1 MASSPSGQTG
11 LAMRSR
17 SFVLLTFLVLLFSPL
32 ATAFPAGDGAPGTP
46 TADGGDGI
54 MLYLKAGT
62 FDPVV
67 DKGPGPSWLRDMS
80 THPYYVVQF
89 DGPIQKAWRDA
100 AAEAGADLLDY
111 LPDWGY
117 FARIRMGDLDNV
129 RELDHVR
136 YVGPAHLAYRI
147 DPALWGPFTE
157 PIDLEIVTWGY
168 DAASWTAWE
177 ILREGGQVLFQDD
190 DHVTARLYPA
200 FAMSLATD
208 PSLAISWI
216 EPRYWPEPLLDN
228 DARSSNARQASD
240 GAYQTNDQSA
250 WSYNAATDEFEGW
263 TGKNVTVTVADSG
276 LDDSHPGFTDRI
288 VHYYDYNNN
297 GQLDTHGHGTHCSG
311 IVLGDG
317 SWRDTDTGKDGKYA
331 GLAPGAGLVV
341 QEAFTYGIGPSRFN
355 RDAVQSGSTI
365 SSNSWG
371 YGEYGAYDSIC
382 TNYDDHTRDADSRTD
397 GDQPLLFT
405 FSAGNDGSGAN
416 TVTPPATAKNVI
428 TVGAAGNDKWGLS
441 SDNVAGFSS
450 RGPLDDGRL
459 KPDVVMPGH
468 QVVSTRSTDPNACS
482 GWSRP
487 ADGQTSYVYASGT
500 SMAAPGVAGAA
511 AIVTQYLV
519 EEKDMDPSPAMLKAS
534 LINGARPLP
543 GYEYPGMVQ
552 GWGSVD
558 VANTIFEASNY
569 TIYRDDQSIELD
581 TVEGEDIETYWFMVE
596 SDTPL
601 KVSLVWTDPGGTATS
616 TKHLIN
622 DLDLV
627 LTSPDGKRYAGNLFE
642 NGQSKIDDGFYQD
655 RVNNVEGFHL
665 NNPTRGIWTITV
677 NVFNAPEGPQDYALV
692 VSGNAQKG
700 HVDLNPSAL
709 AATPSDLEEYDTVNL
724 ETTMKNLGNRMV
736 DIFDILVEQVDPDG
750 KVTILHDANFSS
762 LGAGRSTQMA
772 WNFTGKRGTHTL
784 RVSLDPK
791 GLVSESDETNNVL
804 EVEYFFKGYDV
815 GVSAQEAEVHVDP
828 GDLVDFNLSVR
839 NSGNVPDEFRV
850 SITSAPPGWSAQL
863 VADTFALD
871 AGITTPVIVTVIAP
885 SNATADE
892 FAEITFTATSL
903 GNTTKTR
910 TLQLT
915 TVVNQIFGLEL
926 SAPRSH
932 LEMLPGDEADFTLRI
947 NNPGNGPDRYEVL
960 MPTGFDAGWFPTIP
974 EPYVVLQHR
983 SNDETVLRLAAPNPA
998 FAGTSEEFTITVRST
1013 KSGLEAKVTLSAEVI
1028 QFYENGY
1035 TVSIRDVE
1043 GEVGSDHTFPVT
1055 IDNRGNGP
1063 VNYVLSLGAP
1073 TPEWAAGFELP
1084 NVTIP
1089 GYGWTTVNVTFNV
1102 PLGAEA
1108 GASDFSLAVIPSGGD
1123 RLQQNFTFNVLQY
1136 HDLEM
1141 SITSQDATVTQGM
1154 DVRVDLRVRN
1164 MGNGVEDVKVLL
1176 PDLPDLWT
1184 YDMESDTVSIPAFGT
1199 MDLTLVVHTNRET
1212 RGAAYPVRIVARY
1225 GPPPQATSEDIV
1237 KVTILTRADLVVR
1250 NGLMEIS
1257 EAEVFEGTLVQLTI
1271 SVENLGETGAK
1282 DIYVQ
1287 FYIDG
1292 APMGQPQYIPEM
1304 APGVLETLTT
1314 SWNANVTGLHE
1325 LSATVDFTGD
1335 IDELSEDN
1343 NRASTQVNVEP
1354 LVLKT
1359 SPGFGPV
1366 AMLIAL
1372 ATLGIV
1378 VGLRRRRDLR

>member
-1 MASSPSGQTG
+1 
-11 LAMRSR
+11 MRSR
-17 SFVLLTFLVLLFSPL
+17 SFVLFIFLVLLFSPL

-46 TADGGDGI
+46 TAAEGGGV
-54 MLYLKAGT
+54 MLYLKVGT

-67 DKGPGPSWLRDMS
+67 DRGPGPSWLRDMS

-89 DGPIQKAWRDA
+89 DGPIQKAWREA

-111 LPDWGY
+111 LPDYGY
-117 FARIRMGDLDNV
+117 FARIGMGDLDDV
-129 RELDHVR
+129 REIDHVR

-147 DPALWGPFTE
+147 DPALWGPFSE

-168 DAASWTAWE
+168 DAAARTAWE
-177 ILREGGQVLFQDD
+177 ILREGGHVLFQDD

-228 DARSSNARQASD
+228 DARTSNARQASD
-240 GAYQTNDQSA
+240 GVYQTNDQSA
-250 WSYNAATDEFEGW
+250 WSYNSATDEFEGW

-276 LDDSHPGFTDRI
+276 LDDSHPGFTGRI
-288 VHYYDYNNN
+288 VNYYDYGADGEKDNN
-297 GQLDTHGHGTHCSG
+297 GHGTHTAG

-317 SWRDTDTGKDGKYA
+317 SWRGSDTGRDGKYA

-341 QEAFTYGIGPSRFN
+341 QEVFNNYYGPSVYN
-355 RDAVQSGSTI
+355 RDATRSGSTI

-371 YGEYGAYDSIC
+371 WGEYGAYYSIC
-382 TNYDDHTRDADSRTD
+382 TSYDTHTRDADSRTD

-405 FSAGNDGSGAN
+405 FSAGNDGSHGAN
-416 TVTPPATAKNVI
+416 SVTPPATAKNVI

-441 SDNVAGFSS
+441 HNNVAGFSS

-468 QVVSTRSTDPNACS
+468 QVVSARSMDPNACY
-482 GWSRP
+482 GWSRAP
-487 ADGQTSYVYASGT
+487 DGQTSYIYASGT
-500 SMAAPGVAGAA
+500 SMAAPGVAGVAA
-511 AIVTQYLV
+511 VVTQYLV

-569 TIYRDDQSIELD
+569 TIYRDDQSVELD
-581 TVEGEDIETYWFMVE
+581 TGEGEDTETYWFMVE

-601 KVSLVWTDPGGTATS
+601 KVNLVWTDPGGTATAS
-616 TKHLIN
+616 KHLIN
-622 DLDLV
+622 DLDLT
-627 LTSPDGKRYAGNLFE
+627 LTSPDGKRYSGNLFE
-642 NGQSKIDDGFYQD
+642 NGQSKVDDGFYRD
-655 RVNNVEGFHL
+655 RINNVEGFLL

-692 VSGNAQKG
+692 ISGNVQMG
-700 HVDLNPSAL
+700 HVDLVPSAL
-709 AATPSDLEEYDTVNL
+709 TATPPDLEEYNTVNL
-724 ETTMKNLGNRMV
+724 ETTLKNLGNRMIDV
-736 DIFDILVEQVDPDG
+736 FDILVEQVDPDG

-762 LGAGRSTQMA
+762 LDGGRSTRMD
-772 WNFTGKRGTHTL
+772 WTFTGKRGTHTL
-784 RVSLDPK
+784 RVTLDPD
-791 GLVSESDETNNVL
+791 GLVPESDETNNVL
-804 EVEYFFKGYDV
+804 ELVYFFKGYDV
-815 GVSAQEAEVHVDP
+815 RVSAQEAEVHVDP
-828 GDLVDFNLSVR
+828 GGLVDFNLTVSNR
-839 NSGNVPDEFRV
+839 GNVPDEFRV

-871 AGITTPVIVTVIAP
+871 AGMTTPVIVTVIAP
-885 SNATADE
+885 SNATAGE
-892 FAEITFTATSL
+892 FADITFTAKSL

-910 TLQLT
+910 SLELK

-932 LEMLPGDEADFTLRI
+932 LEMLPGAESDFTLRI
-947 NNPGNGPDRYEVL
+947 NNPGNGPDRYELL

-974 EPYVVLQHR
+974 EPYLVLEHR
-983 SNDETVLRLAAPNPA
+983 SNGETVLRLAAPNPA
-998 FAGTSEEFTITVRST
+998 FAGTSEEFTVTVRST
-1013 KSGLEAKVTLSAEVI
+1013 KSGMEARATLSAEVI
-1028 QFYENGY
+1028 QFYDNGY
-1035 TVSIRDVE
+1035 TVSVREVE
-1043 GEVGSDHTFPVT
+1043 GEVGSQHTFPVT

-1073 TPEWAAGFELP
+1073 TPEWSAGFELS
-1084 NVTIP
+1084 NVTVP
-1089 GYGWTTVNVTFNV
+1089 GYGWTTVNVTFTV
-1102 PLGAEA
+1102 PRGAES
-1108 GASDFSLAVIPSGGD
+1108 GASDFSLAAIPSGGD

-1141 SITSQDATVTQGM
+1141 SITYEDATVTQGM
-1154 DVRVDLRVRN
+1154 DVRVNLRLRN
-1164 MGNGVEDVKVLL
+1164 LGNGVEDVKVLL
-1176 PDLPDLWT
+1176 PNLPSLWT
-1184 YDMESDTVSIPAFGT
+1184 FDIESDTVSVPAFGT
-1199 MDLTLVVHTNRET
+1199 VDLTLVVHTNRET
-1212 RGAAYPVRIVARY
+1212 RGGDYPVRIVARY
-1225 GPPPQATSEDIV
+1225 GPPPQPTSEGTV
-1237 KVTILTRADLVVR
+1237 KVTILTRADLIVR
-1250 NGLMEIS
+1250 NGLLETSEVEI
-1257 EAEVFEGTLVQLTI
+1257 FEGTLVQLTI
-1271 SVENLGETGAK
+1271 SVENQGETGAK

-1287 FYIDG
+1287 FFIDG
-1292 APMGQPQYIPEM
+1292 APIGQPLYIPEM
-1304 APGVLETLTT
+1304 LPGALETLTT

-1335 IDELSEDN
+1335 VDELNEDN

-1372 ATLGIV
+1372 ATLAVV